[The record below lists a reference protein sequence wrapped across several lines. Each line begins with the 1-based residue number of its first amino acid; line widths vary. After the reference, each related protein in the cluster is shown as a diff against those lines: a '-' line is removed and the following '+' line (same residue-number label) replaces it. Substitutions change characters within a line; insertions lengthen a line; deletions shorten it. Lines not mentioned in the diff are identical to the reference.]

1 MGSMEQVA
9 LDCQG
14 EVCERAESAHS
25 GWICRSLVRPRAID
39 IFPVRS
45 CGLPFASCA
54 LACVFGVLI
63 ILPRPQDRG
72 TAPRARRGAWGNY
85 ARLIWRLKCTLDG
98 RRTLKMKRLIAL
110 AVFLGA
116 SAAVL
121 QPLMAFDQVVVVRTH
136 HYHRRHHR
144 AVVVVRP

>member
-1 MGSMEQVA
+1 
-9 LDCQG
+9 
-14 EVCERAESAHS
+14 
-25 GWICRSLVRPRAID
+25 
-39 IFPVRS
+39 
-45 CGLPFASCA
+45 
-54 LACVFGVLI
+54 
-63 ILPRPQDRG
+63 
-72 TAPRARRGAWGNY
+72 
-85 ARLIWRLKCTLDG
+85 
-98 RRTLKMKRLIAL
+98 MKRLIAL